1 MSFSTIK
8 VNSLQRFSLNFSA
21 NLIAAFWMLLGSVRA
36 FDWIKP
42 SLAQFVCFLTTALL
56 ANVLFDWLASDLGS
70 VFNIQ
75 GLISYLVWPV
85 VMLLA
90 GIVIAR
96 RSQNYALMFVPVILW
111 LTADTMLTAVQSLIQ
126 FLAMQD
132 LLPDWAYKI
141 APELFTILFVWQ
153 TAALLLVFAK
163 KLYWAWWERVLML
176 VGAISLLLVWQKN
189 VQSQAIFKIISH
201 PPTISEEAFYVQ
213 PTLLDAAIKE
223 VNKGAVGVSEW
234 YFVGVAGFGTQNV
247 FANEIEQARQLF
259 DVRFG
264 TKGRSIALINNQYTW
279 LDAPIATRTSIAAA
293 LKRVGE
299 QMNADE
305 DVLFLTLTSHGLV
318 NENNMPTG
326 EIALDNP
333 PLQLEAIDGAWLK
346 QALDNAG
353 IRWRVIVVSACYSGA
368 FIEPLSSPTTAIITA
383 STADKASFGCS
394 DDAELTY
401 FGRAFFA
408 ESMRSKYGFSDVF
421 ANTKRRV
428 AEQEALMGFEPS
440 DPQMVVGSLMKT
452 ALPEFEKVLFEHGQ
466 EAAVKSDQTN

>member
-189 VQSQAIFKIISH
+189 VQSQPIFKIISH

-213 PTLLDAAIKE
+213 PTLLDAAIK
-223 VNKGAVGVSEW
+223 
-234 YFVGVAGFGTQNV
+234 
-247 FANEIEQARQLF
+247 
-259 DVRFG
+259 
-264 TKGRSIALINNQYTW
+264 
-279 LDAPIATRTSIAAA
+279 
-293 LKRVGE
+293 
-299 QMNADE
+299 
-305 DVLFLTLTSHGLV
+305 
-318 NENNMPTG
+318 
-326 EIALDNP
+326 
-333 PLQLEAIDGAWLK
+333 
-346 QALDNAG
+346 
-353 IRWRVIVVSACYSGA
+353 
-368 FIEPLSSPTTAIITA
+368 
-383 STADKASFGCS
+383 
-394 DDAELTY
+394 
-401 FGRAFFA
+401 
-408 ESMRSKYGFSDVF
+408 
-421 ANTKRRV
+421 
-428 AEQEALMGFEPS
+428 
-440 DPQMVVGSLMKT
+440 
-452 ALPEFEKVLFEHGQ
+452 
-466 EAAVKSDQTN
+466 